1 MKKFS
6 KQRLFEMMEKLN
18 PEFILNEDF
27 VPRSVG
33 TNMTRSVSTD
43 MGLLDLHKKYTQS
56 DNWKKPNGLWY
67 QINSSWVNL
76 CIKNNKDAESHGFEP
91 HYAFEIKN
99 YNIIINVDLT
109 NVVIL
114 DTRDKVIEFS
124 KKYDNGEFFIKWND
138 VAKDYKGI
146 EIPNYKSV
154 NYYKWMNGWD
164 INSGCIWDLTTIKNY
179 KVNDCEIYK

>member
-1 MKKFS
+1 
-6 KQRLFEMMEKLN
+6 MMEKLN

-99 YNIIINVDLT
+99 YNIIINV
-109 NVVIL
+109 
-114 DTRDKVIEFS
+114 
-124 KKYDNGEFFIKWND
+124 